1 MSDPATFQLVIAG
14 LQAIPA
20 LLWAVITWTL
30 WRFLRR
36 RRPNLA
42 AYHVLVAVAALLA
55 WHYGLWTLAP
65 VVPAHLRGERNLAR
79 GVLFAA
85 IDGGVIALMATG
97 RHFVLVWPLRGEPP
111 RGSWLAVNYG
121 LAAAVGVVLMLC
133 DLHRLPLPSFFA
145 AFTTYILTM
154 GALTVRDVRRLA
166 RRAPWRA
173 GGLGDLGTPDAVF
186 TVLGLGCIVAAHL
199 LPVLGGTT
207 TLALTTSGAPS
218 GIGLAAFALHALAG
232 VVLAV
237 PFVVRDLG
245 DIVRGFAIALVTLGT
260 TTAGLVGGR
269 ALGARVADAE
279 LRRLLDA
286 GIVLAVVLVVWA
298 ARGWLATAVDRVLL
312 RRRRNRWAELHET
325 LQTFSPE
332 LGVLESCRRA
342 LAAVADAL
350 QLRGAAILL
359 ADGQTVVHGTLA
371 MDALRDAWPR
381 GGPEALPNGSLGI
394 ARFRL
399 LPRALREVLVEA
411 NVNAVVPIVSPRRHW
426 GHVFVATS
434 VLGASFAEEDDH
446 GVNVAANQVALL
458 LDGADLLARA
468 VAVERSLAH
477 AEKLAAIGE
486 LVARVAHDIR
496 NPVTAARSLAQQ
508 LASEAGAPFAA
519 EHTLIL
525 EELGR
530 VERQVAALLRFARRE
545 ELALEPLDLGALA
558 RDTMAALRPRLDGTG
573 VRVVLETAAGVTT
586 RGDRERL
593 RQVLIN
599 LVENACDAMAAG
611 PSAPRALT
619 VAVTNGGGAGVVRV
633 ADTGPGIPADA
644 LPHLFEP
651 FYSTKLSGTG
661 LGLAIARRTVE
672 AHGGRIT
679 AYATDPGMVF
689 EIELPLVP

>member
-1 MSDPATFQLVIAG
+1 MSDPATFQLVIGG

-36 RRPNLA
+36 RQPNLG
-42 AYHVLVAVAALLA
+42 AYRVLVAVSLLLA
-55 WHYGLWTLAP
+55 WHYGLWTIAP
-65 VVPAHLRGERNLAR
+65 LVPVHLRGEAHLVR
-79 GVLFAA
+79 GILFAA
-85 IDGGVIALMATG
+85 IDAGVVALMATG
-97 RHFVLVWPLRGEPP
+97 RHFALVWPLRGEPP
-111 RGSWLAVNYG
+111 RPAWLAVNYG
-121 LAAAVGVVLMLC
+121 LAAVVGSVLALN
-133 DLHRLPLPSFFA
+133 DLHRFPLPSFFA
-145 AFTTYILTM
+145 VFTAYLLIM

-186 TVLGLGCIVAAHL
+186 TVLGLGCILAGHV
-199 LPVLGGTT
+199 LPVLAGTS

-218 GIGLAAFALHALAG
+218 GIGLAAFGLHALAG

-245 DIVRGFAIALVTLGT
+245 DVVRGF
-260 TTAGLVGGR
+260 TTALATLATTAAGFVGGR
-269 ALGARVADAE
+269 ALAARVADPE
-279 LRRLLDA
+279 LRRLLEG
-286 GIVLAVVLVVWA
+286 GIVLVVVLVVWA

-312 RRRRNRWAELHET
+312 RRRRNRWAELHAT
-325 LQTFSPE
+325 LQTLSPE
-332 LGVLESCRRA
+332 LGVVESCRRA
-342 LAAVADAL
+342 LAAVADAM
-350 QLRGAAILL
+350 QLRGAAVLL
-359 ADGQTVVHGTLA
+359 ADGQTVVHGRLA
-371 MDALRDAWPR
+371 VNALQDAWPR
-381 GGPEALPNGSLGI
+381 VPEGVPTGSLGI

-411 NVNAVVPIVSPRRHW
+411 DVNAVVPIVSPRRHW

-434 VLGASFAEEDDH
+434 VLGASFAEEDDR
-446 GVNVAANQVALL
+446 GVSVAANQVALL

-508 LASEAGAPFAA
+508 LAAEPGAPFAA
-519 EHTLIL
+519 EHALIL

-545 ELALEPLDLGALA
+545 EPVLEALDLGALA
-558 RDTMAALRPRLDGTG
+558 RDTVAALRPRLEATG
-573 VRVVLETAAGVTT
+573 VQVVVEAAPGVSA

-599 LVENACDAMAAG
+599 LVENACDAMAAATPG
-611 PSAPRALT
+611 TRALT
-619 VAVTNGGGAGVVRV
+619 VTVTNGGAAGIVRV
-633 ADTGPGIPADA
+633 ADTGPGVPSEA
-644 LPHLFEP
+644 LAQVFEP
-651 FYSTKLSGTG
+651 FYSTKPSGTG
-661 LGLAIARRTVE
+661 LGLAIAQRTVE

-679 AYATDPGMVF
+679 ATPADPGMVF
-689 EIELPLVP
+689 AIELPLVP